1 MGENKSLL
9 SRVVTWTILGVLAL
23 IAIKLVFRLLGVV
36 VGLAAFV
43 LFTVAPLVLLGWLAL
58 KAWNA
63 FTRRPAT

>member
-36 VGLAAFV
+36 LGLAAFV
-43 LFTVAPLVLLGWLAL
+43 LFTVAPLVLIGWLAL